1 MNFAIVSAYC
11 ANTFRRLR
19 DEEDGLALTEYLL
32 LLGLLVGG
40 VILAVGF
47 FGSAL
52 SDGWTQWA
60 DWATVEISNPWN
72 GDNAGAAAAAYG
84 AADDGAGG

>member
-1 MNFAIVSAYC
+1 MNFAIYTAYC

-40 VILAVGF
+40 IIVAVGL
-47 FGSAL
+47 FGTSL
-52 SDGWTQWA
+52 NTGWTGWA
-60 DWATVEISNPWN
+60 EWLRDGVADGGPLAAPAATTTTT
-72 GDNAGAAAAAYG
+72 
-84 AADDGAGG
+84 GG

>member
-40 VILAVGF
+40 IIAAVGL
-47 FGSAL
+47 FGQSL
-52 SDGWTQWA
+52 NVGWTGWA
-60 DWATVEISNPWN
+60 EWMEEQTASASTDADGNPI
-72 GDNAGAAAAAYG
+72 A
-84 AADDGAGG
+84 AGGLAAPE